1 MRREGMRAKHIT
13 DIEPATPAEKGPEP
27 DFAKGGGLVTTV
39 VTDVYSG
46 EVLMVAWMNREA
58 YELTLRDKEMWFW
71 SRSRQEL
78 WHKGGTSG
86 NVQRL
91 IRLRMDCDNDTLWA
105 EVKPAGPACHTG
117 ARSCFFKTVYDAAFD
132 EGN

>member
-1 MRREGMRAKHIT
+1 MRREGMRAKYIT
-13 DIEPATPAEKGPEP
+13 ESEQPVLPTKESEP

-86 NVQRL
+86 NVQHL

-117 ARSCFFKTVYDAAFD
+117 ARSCFFKTVYDAATVD
-132 EGN
+132 DN

>member
-1 MRREGMRAKHIT
+1 MRREGMRAKYVV
-13 DIEPATPAEKGPEP
+13 DREPATAVTKDPKP

-39 VTDVYSG
+39 VTDVYTG
-46 EVLMVAWMNREA
+46 EVLMVAWMNQEA

-117 ARSCFFKTVYDAAFD
+117 ARSCFFKTVYEATLDD
-132 EGN
+132 DN